1 METKGDTQIV
11 IHYDGSIRPSEI
23 RIESIGL
30 WVHFYDLLAA
40 MMKEVVAKQLGGGGN
55 WGYTTRWILGYYTGC
70 VSTHKTFATK
80 DDSEDQRQK
89 DNGDW
94 AVI

>member
-40 MMKEVVAKQLGGGGN
+40 MMKEVVAKQLGGGGATGGVQQD
-55 WGYTTRWILGYYTGC
+55 GYL
-70 VSTHKTFATK
+70 ATIRVAYPLTK
-80 DDSEDQRQK
+80 PLQPKMTVRIKGRRTMEIGQ
-89 DNGDW
+89 
-94 AVI
+94 